1 MNEKFQN
8 IRESFYDKY
17 NKTIEELESMMIE
30 MLKNNNN
37 LIEIEIGV
45 TCNAPNYDDEWDE
58 PFMLITK
65 VKLETLEDGESIGFY
80 DDDENYSVE
89 IGDIPIE
96 TLFVIVEEM
105 LKKINQK

>member
-1 MNEKFQN
+1 MNNKFQN
-8 IRESFYDKY
+8 IRETFYDRY

-37 LIEIEIGV
+37 LIEIKIGV
-45 TCNAPNYDDEWDE
+45 TCNAPNYDDELDE
-58 PFMLITK
+58 PFMLVTK

-89 IGDIPIE
+89 IGDISIE
-96 TLFVIVEEM
+96 ILFDIVEEM
-105 LKKINQK
+105 LKKIN

>member
-8 IRESFYDKY
+8 IRESFYDRY

-45 TCNAPNYDDEWDE
+45 TCNAPNYDDELDE
-58 PFMLITK
+58 PFMLVTK
-65 VKLETLEDGESIGFY
+65 VKLETLEDGEAIGFY

-89 IGDIPIE
+89 IGDISIE
-96 TLFVIVEEM
+96 ILFDIVEEM
-105 LKKINQK
+105 LKQIN

>member
-1 MNEKFQN
+1 MNNKFQN
-8 IRESFYDKY
+8 IRETFYDRY

-65 VKLETLEDGESIGFY
+65 IKLETLNDGESIGFY

-89 IGDIPIE
+89 IVDISIE

-105 LKKINQK
+105 LKQIN

>member
-65 VKLETLEDGESIGFY
+65 VKLETLKDGESIGFY

-105 LKKINQK
+105 LKKIN

>member
-1 MNEKFQN
+1 MNNKFQN

-45 TCNAPNYDDEWDE
+45 TCNAPNYDDELDE
-58 PFMLITK
+58 SFMLVTK
-65 VKLETLEDGESIGFY
+65 VKLETLEDGEAIGFY

-89 IGDIPIE
+89 IGDISIE
-96 TLFVIVEEM
+96 ILFDIVEEM
-105 LKKINQK
+105 LKKIN

>member
-8 IRESFYDKY
+8 ISESFYDKY
-17 NKTIEELESMMIE
+17 NKTIEELKSMMIE

-37 LIEIEIGV
+37 LIEIENGV
-45 TCNAPNYDDEWDE
+45 TCNAPNYDDELDE
-58 PFMLITK
+58 PFMLVTK
-65 VKLETLEDGESIGFY
+65 VKLEILEDGEAIGFY

-89 IGDIPIE
+89 IGDISIE

-105 LKKINQK
+105 LKKIN

>member
-8 IRESFYDKY
+8 IRETFYDRY

-45 TCNAPNYDDEWDE
+45 TCNAPNYDDELDE
-58 PFMLITK
+58 SFMLVTK
-65 VKLETLEDGESIGFY
+65 VKLETLEDGEAIGFY

-89 IGDIPIE
+89 IGDISIE
-96 TLFVIVEEM
+96 ILFDIVEEM
-105 LKKINQK
+105 LKKIN

>member
-45 TCNAPNYDDEWDE
+45 TCNAPNYDDELDE
-58 PFMLITK
+58 PFMLVTK
-65 VKLETLEDGESIGFY
+65 VKLETLEDGEAIGFY

-89 IGDIPIE
+89 IGDISIE
-96 TLFVIVEEM
+96 ILFDIVEEM
-105 LKKINQK
+105 LKKIN

>member
-1 MNEKFQN
+1 MREKFNSLQKDFFN
-8 IRESFYDKY
+8 HYD
-17 NKTIEELESMMIE
+17 NTIKELESMMIE

-37 LIEIEIGV
+37 LIEIEVGV

-58 PFMLITK
+58 PFLLVTK
-65 VKLETLEDGESIGFY
+65 IKLEILKDGESIGFY

-89 IGDIPIE
+89 IGDISIE

-105 LKKINQK
+105 LKKIN

>member
-8 IRESFYDKY
+8 IRETFYDRY

-37 LIEIEIGV
+37 LIEIKIGV
-45 TCNAPNYDDEWDE
+45 TCNAPNYDDELDE
-58 PFMLITK
+58 PFMLVTK
-65 VKLETLEDGESIGFY
+65 VKLETLEDGEAIGFY

-89 IGDIPIE
+89 IGDISIE

-105 LKKINQK
+105 LKQIN

>member
-8 IRESFYDKY
+8 ISESFYDKY

-58 PFMLITK
+58 PFMLVTK

-105 LKKINQK
+105 IKKIN

>member
-1 MNEKFQN
+1 MNNKFQN
-8 IRESFYDKY
+8 IRETFYNQY
-17 NKTIEELESMMIE
+17 NNTIEELESMMIE

-45 TCNAPNYDDEWDE
+45 TCNAPNYDDEWDD
-58 PFMLITK
+58 PFILVTK
-65 VKLETLEDGESIGFY
+65 VKLDTLEDGEAIGFY

-89 IGDIPIE
+89 IGDISIE

-105 LKKINQK
+105 LKQIN

>member
-8 IRESFYDKY
+8 IRETFYDRY

-37 LIEIEIGV
+37 LIEIKIGV
-45 TCNAPNYDDEWDE
+45 TCNAPNYDDELDE
-58 PFMLITK
+58 PFMLVTK

-89 IGDIPIE
+89 IGDISIE
-96 TLFVIVEEM
+96 TLFDIVEEM
-105 LKKINQK
+105 LKKIN

>member
-1 MNEKFQN
+1 MNNKFQN
-8 IRESFYDKY
+8 IRETFYDRY

-37 LIEIEIGV
+37 LIEIKIGV
-45 TCNAPNYDDEWDE
+45 TCNAPNYDDELDE
-58 PFMLITK
+58 PFMLVTK
-65 VKLETLEDGESIGFY
+65 VKLETLEDGEAIGFY

-89 IGDIPIE
+89 IGDISIE

-105 LKKINQK
+105 LKQIN

>member
-1 MNEKFQN
+1 MNNKFQN

-45 TCNAPNYDDEWDE
+45 TCNAPNYDDELDD
-58 PFMLITK
+58 PFILVTK
-65 VKLETLEDGESIGFY
+65 VKLDTLEDGEAIGFY

-89 IGDIPIE
+89 IGDISIE

-105 LKKINQK
+105 LKQIN

>member
-105 LKKINQK
+105 LKKIN

>member
-30 MLKNNNN
+30 ILKNNNN

-45 TCNAPNYDDEWDE
+45 TCNAPNYDDELDE
-58 PFMLITK
+58 PFMLVTK
-65 VKLETLEDGESIGFY
+65 VKLETLEDGEAIGFY

-89 IGDIPIE
+89 IGDNSIE
-96 TLFVIVEEM
+96 ILFEIVEDM
-105 LKKINQK
+105 LKKIN

>member
-1 MNEKFQN
+1 MNNKFQN

-45 TCNAPNYDDEWDE
+45 TCNAPNYDDELDE
-58 PFMLITK
+58 PFMLVTK
-65 VKLETLEDGESIGFY
+65 VKLETLEDGEAIGFY

-89 IGDIPIE
+89 IGDISIE
-96 TLFVIVEEM
+96 ILFDIVEEM
-105 LKKINQK
+105 LKKIN

>member
-1 MNEKFQN
+1 MNNKFQN

-45 TCNAPNYDDEWDE
+45 TCNAPNYDDELDE
-58 PFMLITK
+58 PFMLVTK
-65 VKLETLEDGESIGFY
+65 VKLETLEDGEAIGFY
-80 DDDENYSVE
+80 DDENYSVE
-89 IGDIPIE
+89 IGDISIE
-96 TLFVIVEEM
+96 TLFDIVEEM
-105 LKKINQK
+105 LKKIN

>member
-8 IRESFYDKY
+8 IRETFYDRY

-45 TCNAPNYDDEWDE
+45 TCNAPNYDDELDE
-58 PFMLITK
+58 PFMLVTK
-65 VKLETLEDGESIGFY
+65 VKLETLEDGEAIGFY

-89 IGDIPIE
+89 IGDISIE
-96 TLFVIVEEM
+96 ILFDIVEEM
-105 LKKINQK
+105 LKKIN

>member
-8 IRESFYDKY
+8 IRESFYDSY

-58 PFMLITK
+58 PFLLVTK
-65 VKLETLEDGESIGFY
+65 IKLETLEDGESIGFY

-89 IGDIPIE
+89 IGDISIE

-105 LKKINQK
+105 LKQIN

>member
-58 PFMLITK
+58 PFMLVTK

-105 LKKINQK
+105 FKRIN